1 MNSKCCVQLYGF
13 TSVPVPMTP
22 VPMTHELAQT
32 GEGREQG
39 AGEHKLT
46 ENAERSG
53 GKVEHEVKYFVT
65 LHRERKRWPP
75 NLCSTTRPAPAVMT
89 RGKDPGT

>member
-1 MNSKCCVQLYGF
+1 MTIAVGSNDCLSGLKRQNNSLQSPSRASSNGGKVG
-13 TSVPVPMTP
+13 SK
-22 VPMTHELAQT
+22 A
-32 GEGREQG
+32 R
-39 AGEHKLT
+39 EHKLT

-53 GKVEHEVKYFVT
+53 GKVEHEAKYFVT